1 MLVLRRAS
9 PVHAY
14 QGEGIYLLDNGV
26 GGDLYRVTD
35 VLTGL
40 CVSKDNPLY
49 SHKVVV
55 DRDGFNEEVLGIVV
69 ADIKP
74 RDERFP
80 QGGGPMTAI
89 SRRRLLGGIAATS
102 LPVVLPE
109 AAAGMDD
116 VAIAGCSST
125 LARQLWSATT
135 TSQRAKSRITSLRR

>member
-1 MLVLRRAS
+1 MNDLFAPPIPAGNVLSDRLRVHPIMGDAMEPTLRGNRDYALIA

-55 DRDGFNEEVLGIVV
+55 DRDRFNEEVLGIVV

-74 RDERFP
+74 RDERFL
-80 QGGGPMTAI
+80 
-89 SRRRLLGGIAATS
+89 R
-102 LPVVLPE
+102 E
-109 AAAGMDD
+109 A
-116 VAIAGCSST
+116 V
-125 LARQLWSATT
+125 Q
-135 TSQRAKSRITSLRR
+135 